1 MSNPYSKSTDVKKIN
16 NEDTSISCWTNKIG
30 YSLIRL
36 IYPMRKN
43 VPVHI
48 LHLQLLRIL
57 SYRSLMTWL
66 YMWRLFQLGSITL
79 HAWAA
84 EDFHCKMCHLRCKR
98 FVRFDK
104 IVKKSGFSINL
115 LSTWHLGMCIYHH
128 VPARHSTLPTKMYT
142 MCGIAFLKCISY
154 LELHS

>member
-1 MSNPYSKSTDVKKIN
+1 MSKRLTTKIQASHV
-16 NEDTSISCWTNKIG
+16 EQTKLDTASSGSSIQWG
-30 YSLIRL
+30 
-36 IYPMRKN
+36 KN